1 MTERLPA
8 HVEAGGFIRR
18 AQAEGGFA
26 AILKK
31 GDPDRGALV
40 LIVREK
46 GELYG
51 ILERELRPDFTYGWS
66 FKRLDARAERHS
78 VADLI
83 ARKERFD
90 PDLWLIELDIAEPER
105 FIAETTPQ
113 G

>member
-1 MTERLPA
+1 LPA
-8 HVEAGGFIRR
+8 HIEAAGFIRR

-26 AILKK
+26 AILRK
-31 GDPDRGALV
+31 GDPDSGALA
-40 LIVREK
+40 LIVRER

-51 ILERELRPDFTYGWS
+51 ILERDLGPDFTYGWS
-66 FKRLDARAERHS
+66 FKRLDPRLERDS

-83 ARKERFD
+83 ARKKRSD

-105 FIAETTPQ
+105 FIAETTHL